1 MLFVWLTRRVWS
13 HYGITYFIYLFVNES
28 RAPVTWSS
36 VVAILVVSVVSS
48 SFFRWS
54 FREWVLLPEAN
65 TPRLGLWYK
74 CSFWKSFYALM
85 HSTRKLRTISL
96 IYRWGLHHWEF
107 KSVWKWLKPPESVIK
122 WNRLY
127 CTCIFLHCW
136 EFTKHIWKGLLL
148 FQDQNDKRKYG
159 DLDWTRSRIGCHDNF
174 VVKTKDI
181 LSRFKDHFRSVNT
194 SY

>member
-1 MLFVWLTRRVWS
+1 
-13 HYGITYFIYLFVNES
+13 
-28 RAPVTWSS
+28 
-36 VVAILVVSVVSS
+36 
-48 SFFRWS
+48 
-54 FREWVLLPEAN
+54 
-65 TPRLGLWYK
+65 
-74 CSFWKSFYALM
+74 M

-127 CTCIFLHCW
+127 CNCIFLHCW

-181 LSRFKDHFRSVNT
+181 LSRFKDHFRSVMLMMFHLNVFYLPVLKQVIGQYKMWNDVMFWFAQIIIYKQQEQYVLT
-194 SY
+194 TVQEIK